1 MLTITAAD
9 VVATITAADR
19 ADEALAGARVV
30 AADALTTAAITAHA
44 ALQAKITLRS
54 ISDEAKA
61 QGVALSK
68 DTVSRLAVV
77 GQIIVAHPDMVAG
90 EGEISLAHTLRRAV
104 VTAVNA
110 GVSLADIRTAGEAND
125 PVAAIAALIVPKKA
139 PAAPSNDG
147 GEGEGEGEGE
157 GAIDGDDTDEVPV
170 PETTTLLADANR
182 SLAAAVAAFTAAVK
196 VAKSEKGWYIDDQAA
211 LDAARLAIAALA
223 EAALESGSIALL
235 PA

>member
-1 MLTITAAD
+1 MLTNITAAD

-77 GQIIVAHPDMVAG
+77 GGIIVAHPDMVAG

-125 PVAAIAALIVPKKA
+125 PVAAIAALVVPKKA

-147 GEGEGEGEGE
+147 GDGDGEIDGE
-157 GAIDGDDTDEVPV
+157 IDGDDTDEVPV
-170 PETTTLLADANR
+170 PETTMLLADANR
-182 SLAAAVAAFTAAVK
+182 SLAAAVVAFTAAVK
-196 VAKSEKGWYIDDQAA
+196 VAKSEKGWYSDDQAA